1 MNAILKQD
9 AGIPALAMTE
19 TELLSVLESSLYPGA
34 SPESI
39 KLVIQYC
46 KASGLD
52 PLRKPVHIVP
62 MWDSKSS
69 RMRDVIMP
77 GVGSYRTDAART
89 GQCAGVSEPEFGPD
103 ITENLGGAS
112 ITYPTYCRVTVKRRL
127 PSGEIA
133 EYTAVERWKEN
144 YAPRGGKEKSI
155 APNTMWAK
163 RPYAQLAKCSEAQA
177 LRKAFPEVGAQ
188 ATADEMEGKAL
199 QPDDVIEGTVT
210 REALIKIP
218 AALPEYSD
226 DALEQHKD
234 AWASWIAT
242 GKSTADDIIIKVQSK
257 YALTDAQK
265 DAIRNLK
272 VDTSD
277 FNDFFP
283 EDLGHE

>member
-89 GQCAGVSEPEFGPD
+89 NQCAGVSEPEFGPEV
-103 ITENLGGAS
+103 TETIGGVS
-112 ITYPTYCRVTVKRRL
+112 ITYPSHCRVTVKRRL

-133 EYTAVERWKEN
+133 EYAAVERWKEN
-144 YAPRGGKEKSI
+144 YAQRGGKEKSV
-155 APNTMWAK
+155 APNAMWAK
-163 RPYAQLAKCSEAQA
+163 RPFAQLAKCAEAQA

-188 ATADEMEGKAL
+188 PTADEMEGKAL
-199 QPDDVIEGTVT
+199 HDDVIDSTFT
-210 REALIKIP
+210 REPAKKMP
-218 AALPEYSD
+218 AALPDYSD
-226 DALEQHKD
+226 DALEQHKPT
-234 AWASWIAT
+234 WASWITT
-242 GKSTADDIIIKVQSK
+242 GKSTADDIIIKVESK
-257 YALTDAQK
+257 YSLSPQQK

-272 VDTSD
+272 DEA

-283 EDLGHE
+283 EELSHE